1 MSQILYIKLV
11 DLNLP
16 VYLQDMVSTVQ
27 KKFNN
32 IGKPL
37 FQTSEFSLG
46 INLLT
51 KTPSDKLDCILFS
64 FPLHNP
70 VKAMF
75 RYIKLD
81 GLQI

>member
-16 VYLQDMVSTVQ
+16 VYLQDMVSAVQ

-37 FQTSEFSLG
+37 FP
-46 INLLT
+46 N
-51 KTPSDKLDCILFS
+51 K
-64 FPLHNP
+64 
-70 VKAMF
+70 
-75 RYIKLD
+75 
-81 GLQI
+81 